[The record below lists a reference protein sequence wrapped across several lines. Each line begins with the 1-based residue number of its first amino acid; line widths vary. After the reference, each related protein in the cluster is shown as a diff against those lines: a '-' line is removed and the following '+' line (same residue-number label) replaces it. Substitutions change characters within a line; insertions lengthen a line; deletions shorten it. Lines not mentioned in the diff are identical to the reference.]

1 MSPFSPSTFLM
12 LLNTNNLMRTLQ
24 IKTIKKKKFAIG
36 GTFIIE
42 LGMSN
47 KLFEFYR

>member
-24 IKTIKKKKFAIG
+24 IKTKKKKFAIG